1 MSRPRVLVTGATGYV
16 AQQVIP
22 RLQARYETLL
32 TDVDSRLS
40 SATLPT
46 TQGSWDAAGERREGI
61 HELDLLDDDGTGLR
75 SLMDGVDTVLHL
87 AFKPPVGHD
96 GTGGD
101 LLGAAQSLYE
111 GERDNIDMAQ
121 RIYQAALEL
130 GVRRVVMGSSNQ
142 AAKWYEV
149 PFFQGLKQTVSPT
162 DVPKPDNFYG
172 WAKASYETLGFLYAC
187 GVLGRQLEVVQLRI
201 VAPRPIELRGFV
213 GQTAQRYFRDIA
225 GYLSPRDLAQ
235 LVERSI
241 DTPDISDEHGVP
253 WLVVYGVSNND
264 RRFWSLENARRV
276 LGYAPE
282 DNSEVVFA
290 EEIRKVLDSGV
301 EVITEELLADG

>member
-1 MSRPRVLVTGATGYV
+1 MARPRVLVTGATGYV

-22 RLQARYETLL
+22 RLQARYETIL

-46 TQGSWDAAGERREGI
+46 TQAAWDAAGEQREGI
-61 HELDLLDDDGTGLR
+61 HELDLLADDGSGLR
-75 SLMDGVDTVLHL
+75 NLMDGVDTVVHL

-149 PFFQGLKQTVSPT
+149 PFFQGLKQTVSPA

-201 VAPRPIELRGFV
+201 VAPRPIELLGFV
-213 GQTAQRYFRDIA
+213 GETAQRYFRDIA

-264 RRFWSLENARRV
+264 RKFWSLENARRV

-282 DNSEVVFA
+282 DNSEVLFA
-290 EEIRKVLDSGV
+290 VEIRKVLDSGV

>member
-1 MSRPRVLVTGATGYV
+1 MSTRRVLVTGATGYV

-22 RLQARYETLL
+22 ALRARYETIL

-40 SATLPT
+40 SGTLPT
-46 TQGSWDAAGERREGI
+46 TQGPWEAEGQ
-61 HELDLLDDDGTGLR
+61 ELDDIHQLDILADDGSGLR
-75 SLMDGVDTVLHL
+75 ALMDGVDAVVHL

-101 LLGAAQSLYE
+101 LLGAAQTLYE

-149 PFFQGLKQTVSPT
+149 PYFQGLKQTVSP
-162 DVPKPDNFYG
+162 DDIAKPDNFYG

-187 GVLGRQLEVVQLRI
+187 GTLGRQLEVVQLRI
-201 VAPRPIELRGFV
+201 VAPRPIELQGFV
-213 GQTAQRYFRDIA
+213 GATAARYFRDIA
-225 GYLSPRDLAQ
+225 GYLSPRDLTQ

-241 DTPDISDEHGVP
+241 DTPDIRDEHGVP

-264 RRFWSLENARRV
+264 RRFWSLESARRV
-276 LGYAPE
+276 LGYDPQ

-290 EEIRKVLDSGV
+290 DEIRRVLDSGV
-301 EVITEELLADG
+301 DVITEELLGRP

>member
-1 MSRPRVLVTGATGYV
+1 METGRVLVTGATGYV
-16 AQQVIP
+16 AQQVLP
-22 RLQARYETLL
+22 ALQARYETIL

-40 SATLPT
+40 SSTLPT
-46 TQGSWDAAGERREGI
+46 TQGAWDAAGQEVEGI
-61 HELDLLDDDGTGLR
+61 HELDLIADDGSGLR
-75 SLMDGVDTVLHL
+75 ALMEGVDAVVHL

-149 PFFQGLKQTVSPT
+149 PYFQGLKQTVSPE
-162 DVPKPDNFYG
+162 DIPKPDNFYG
-172 WAKASYETLGFLYAC
+172 WAKASYELLGFLYAC
-187 GVLGRQLEVVQLRI
+187 GTLGRQLEVVQLRI
-201 VAPRPIELRGFV
+201 VAPRPIELKGFV
-213 GQTAQRYFRDIA
+213 GATRARYFRDIA
-225 GYLSPRDLAQ
+225 AYLSPRDLTQ
-235 LVERSI
+235 LVERAI
-241 DTPDISDEHGVP
+241 DTPDIRDEHGVP

-276 LGYAPE
+276 LGYAPQ

-290 EEIRKVLDSGV
+290 DDIRRVLDSGA
-301 EVITEELLADG
+301 EVITEELVNPS